1 MVWMLENDGVEVLD
15 LGVVERVGDR
25 MTVVLISNGR
35 NIEVTD
41 AIKHEYLE
49 HKFEHLLLL
58 RTVVCAEWVR
68 VSGKYK
74 LIAADIRAVGGATR
88 YSAER
93 Q

>member
-58 RTVVCAEWVR
+58 RTVVCAEVLR
-68 VSGKYK
+68 SSDN
-74 LIAADIRAVGGATR
+74 LFLLGG
-88 YSAER
+88 
-93 Q
+93 